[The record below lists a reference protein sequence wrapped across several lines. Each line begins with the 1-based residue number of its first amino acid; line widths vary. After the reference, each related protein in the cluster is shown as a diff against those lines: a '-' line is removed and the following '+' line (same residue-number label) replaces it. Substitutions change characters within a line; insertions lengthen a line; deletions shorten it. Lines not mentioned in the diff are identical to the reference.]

1 MASVGRSLKI
11 MFVSMVLSLL
21 CSMAVYAG
29 QWRLDHVG
37 WWYENDDGTYASNGW
52 YWVDSLCYYFNQQG
66 YCLLDT
72 ITPDGYTVNANG
84 AWHINGTVQYKG
96 DKTCDN
102 FEDAILDYYS
112 DKYPDDGS
120 YVIFDSEIREDN
132 SSYYFI
138 VRYQMTEAEAEARIK
153 QGGMPAA
160 NIYHCEVSADKY
172 SGIVK
177 NEYGDILLHMQ

>member
-1 MASVGRSLKI
+1 M
-11 MFVSMVLSLL
+11 
-21 CSMAVYAG
+21 
-29 QWRLDHVG
+29 
-37 WWYENDDGTYASNGW
+37 
-52 YWVDSLCYYFNQQG
+52 
-66 YCLLDT
+66 
-72 ITPDGYTVNANG
+72 
-84 AWHINGTVQYKG
+84 
-96 DKTCDN
+96 
-102 FEDAILDYYS
+102 
-112 DKYPDDGS
+112 
-120 YVIFDSEIREDN
+120 IFDSEIREDN